1 MKIYLD
7 DMRELPKGFAN
18 GWVIARSY
26 DKFIELIT
34 WAVENEFTVQES
46 ITDISFDHDLG
57 EEKTGFDCL
66 KWFLEYAD
74 SKELDLSELNIT
86 FHTANTV
93 GRMNMKS
100 LWNTYRK
107 VNKF

>member
-7 DMRELPKGFAN
+7 DLRDLPKGFAK

-26 DKFIELIT
+26 DKFIELIK
-34 WAVENEFTVQES
+34 WAIETEFT

-57 EEKTGFDCL
+57 EEKSGFDCL

-74 SKELDLSELNIT
+74 SKELDLSEVTIT

-93 GRMNMKS
+93 GRMNMES